1 MVSGTMLS
9 GTMLSGK
16 FYLFLKLSVVLMS
29 VFVLNV
35 MAPLICE
42 GWVRV
47 FDMDSRIKCLKNETG
62 NSGRK

>member
-1 MVSGTMLS
+1 MLSGTMLS
-9 GTMLSGK
+9 GTMLCVK

-35 MAPLICE
+35 MAPLIYE
-42 GWVRV
+42 GWVSV
-47 FDMDSRIKCLKNETG
+47 FDVESGIKCLKNETG